1 MEKFQTCVCRE
12 KANGLSRG
20 SGITRNVCSV
30 LGGCDCRRAAPPC
43 GVARRDLGFW
53 RTVDM
58 GKGAGLV
65 SLWGCDRHM
74 KRH

>member
-1 MEKFQTCVCRE
+1 MEVAGPLGTPL
-12 KANGLSRG
+12 GLAQRKR